1 MSIFTVCCLD
11 QGWAGKDFG
20 AFPLLAFAVA
30 GKGKDFSLPAGQGI
44 SLPATKSVADGSS
57 FLLPATKSVA
67 GTFKFL
73 LPETN
78 SLCRQRYKN
87 LAGKDKL
94 TFPAKVTFSAGNYV
108 TLLRNLGFF
117 AGIFAGNLASN

>member
-1 MSIFTVCCLD
+1 MGKLSHY
-11 QGWAGKDFG
+11 QGWAGKHFLT
-20 AFPLLAFAVA
+20 FPLLAFAVA
-30 GKGKDFSLPAGQGI
+30 GKDRCFLLPI
-44 SLPATKSVADGSS
+44 NLEFPLPATKSVADGSS

-94 TFPAKVTFSAGNYV
+94 TFPAKETFSAGNYV
-108 TLLRNLGFF
+108 TLLRNLGFL
-117 AGIFAGNLASN
+117 LASLPEI